1 MRKYYY
7 YEPTIEKTLR
17 TDKKSLEKMIRRC
30 VGNRKSVDEVDGL
43 GVPKRKKF
51 RRAFPKKKILSPME

>member
-1 MRKYYY
+1 MRKYY
-7 YEPTIEKTLR
+7 TIEITLHTNRKTL
-17 TDKKSLEKMIRRC
+17 EEMIRTL

-51 RRAFPKKKILSPME
+51 RRAFPKKKILARRADT